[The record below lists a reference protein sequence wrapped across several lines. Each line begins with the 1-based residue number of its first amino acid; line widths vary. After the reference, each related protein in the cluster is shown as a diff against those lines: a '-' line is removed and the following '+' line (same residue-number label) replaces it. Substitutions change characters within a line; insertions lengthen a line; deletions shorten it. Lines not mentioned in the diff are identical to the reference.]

1 VTIESHPRQ
10 LLSEIRRGPDAAVDR
25 VGDAEGDKKGGL
37 MGTILF
43 ATDGSPS
50 AKAAAQEAFELA
62 KATGW
67 TLRVVTV
74 WRAPIVTGYGFA
86 PVPYMPELA
95 AVEREHAERVAREA
109 VEAASAAGV
118 QAAWELRQG
127 DAQDEICAAANETA
141 ARLIV
146 IGAHGWGAL
155 QRLVFG
161 SVSTAVLHH
170 AHCPVLIVRGTDD
183 EAEEQAAKSAET
195 ASR

>member
-1 VTIESHPRQ
+1 M
-10 LLSEIRRGPDAAVDR
+10 D
-25 VGDAEGDKKGGL
+25 
-37 MGTILF
+37 TILF

-50 AKAAAQEAFELA
+50 AKAAAREALELA

-67 TLRVVTV
+67 RLRVITV
-74 WRAPIVTGYGFA
+74 WRAPILTGYGFA

-95 AVEREHAERVAREA
+95 DIEREHAEKVAREA
-109 VEAASAAGV
+109 VEMADAEGV
-118 QAAWELRQG
+118 EATWELRQG
-127 DAQDEICAAANETA
+127 DAPDEICAAADETA

-170 AHCPVLIVRGTDD
+170 AHCPVVVVRGAGD
-183 EAEEQAAKSAET
+183 EAEAQVAKATET

>member
-1 VTIESHPRQ
+1 M
-10 LLSEIRRGPDAAVDR
+10 D
-25 VGDAEGDKKGGL
+25 
-37 MGTILF
+37 TILF

-50 AKAAAQEAFELA
+50 AKAAADEALELA

-67 TLRVVTV
+67 SLRVITV
-74 WRAPIVTGYGFA
+74 WRTPILTGYGFA

-95 AVEREHAERVAREA
+95 EIEREHAGKVAQEA
-109 VEAASAAGV
+109 VEAFEAAGLE
-118 QAAWELRQG
+118 ATGEIRHGNAS
-127 DAQDEICAAANETA
+127 DEICAAAAETG

-170 AHCPVLIVRGTDD
+170 AECPVLVVRGAED
-183 EAEEQAAKSAET
+183 EAGAQAAKVAET
-195 ASR
+195 ASS

>member
-1 VTIESHPRQ
+1 
-10 LLSEIRRGPDAAVDR
+10 
-25 VGDAEGDKKGGL
+25 
-37 MGTILF
+37 MNTILF

-50 AKAAAQEAFELA
+50 AKAASHEAFELA
-62 KATGW
+62 RATAW
-67 TLRVVTV
+67 RLRVITV
-74 WRAPIVTGYGFA
+74 WRAPILTGYGFA

-95 AVEREHAERVAREA
+95 DIEREHAEKVAREA
-109 VEAASAAGV
+109 VEAAGAAGIE
-118 QAAWELRQG
+118 ATWELRQG
-127 DAQDEICAAANETA
+127 DASDEICAAADEMS

-170 AHCPVLIVRGTDD
+170 AHCPVLVVRG
-183 EAEEQAAKSAET
+183 AEVEVEQQTAKTTES